1 MTVFGRRISLGA
13 AVLAL
18 LIAGQALAQEDL
30 DSGKTPAQLYAAN
43 CAICH
48 KTPHGLSKAGGPFGL
63 QGFLREH
70 YTASRQAAAAIA
82 AYVDA
87 VDRGA
92 PPAERGPKRAAK
104 PKEAGKPGEAK
115 ASKAKTEPK
124 GDSKSES
131 RSEPKSESKSEPKGE
146 SKSEAK
152 GTEPAKPPDKPADT
166 KPADTKPVEAK
177 PVEAKPA
184 STPPAESKPDSE
196 KKPN

>member
-124 GDSKSES
+124 GDSKSE
-131 RSEPKSESKSEPKGE
+131 PKSEPKGE

-152 GTEPAKPPDKPADT
+152 GAEPAKPPDKPADT

>member
-1 MTVFGRRISLGA
+1 
-13 AVLAL
+13 VLAL
-18 LIAGQALAQEDL
+18 FIAGPAAAQEDL
-30 DSGKTPAQLYAAN
+30 DSGKTPAQLYASN

-92 PPAERGPKRAAK
+92 PPVERGPKRAAK
-104 PKEAGKPGEAK
+104 PKDAGKPGDAK
-115 ASKAKTEPK
+115 ASKAKA
-124 GDSKSES
+124 
-131 RSEPKSESKSEPKGE
+131 EPKSEPKNEPKGE
-146 SKSEAK
+146 AK
-152 GTEPAKPPDKPADT
+152 GSEPAKPQDKPAEA
-166 KPADTKPVEAK
+166 KPAEAKPSDAAPAEPKPVEAK
-177 PVEAKPA
+177 VDADKPAAKPA
-184 STPPAESKPDSE
+184 ATPPTESKPDSE

>member
-13 AVLAL
+13 AALAL
-18 LIAGQALAQEDL
+18 FTTGQALAQEDL
-30 DSGKTPAQLYAAN
+30 DSGKTAAQLYAAN

-82 AYVDA
+82 AYVEA

-92 PPAERGPKRAAK
+92 PPVAPKRTAK
-104 PKEAGKPGEAK
+104 PKEAAKPGDAK
-115 ASKAKTEPK
+115 ASKAKAEPK
-124 GDSKSES
+124 GDSKGES
-131 RSEPKSESKSEPKGE
+131 KGEPKSEPKSE
-146 SKSEAK
+146 AK
-152 GTEPAKPPDKPADT
+152 GSEPAKPQDKPAET
-166 KPADTKPVEAK
+166 KPAETKVDAGKPDAK
-177 PVEAKPA
+177 PDAKPA

-196 KKPN
+196 KNPN

>member
-1 MTVFGRRISLGA
+1 MMMVFLRRISFGA
-13 AVLAL
+13 AALAL
-18 LIAGQALAQEDL
+18 FTAGQACAQEDL
-30 DSGKTPAQLYAAN
+30 DSGKTPAQLYASN

-87 VDRGA
+87 ADRGA
-92 PPAERGPKRAAK
+92 PPVERKRAAK

-115 ASKAKTEPK
+115 ASKPKAEPT
-124 GDSKSES
+124 SES
-131 RSEPKSESKSEPKGE
+131 KSESKSDSKSE

-152 GTEPAKPPDKPADT
+152 GSQPAKAQDKPA
-166 KPADTKPVEAK
+166 EAK
-177 PVEAKPA
+177 VDGGKPTANPAAKPDAKPA
-184 STPPAESKPDSE
+184 STQPAESKPDSE

>member
-13 AVLAL
+13 AALAL
-18 LIAGQALAQEDL
+18 FTAGQALAQEDL
-30 DSGKTPAQLYAAN
+30 DSGKTAAQLYAAN

-82 AYVDA
+82 AYVEA

-124 GDSKSES
+124 GDSKG
-131 RSEPKSESKSEPKGE
+131 EPKSESKSE

-152 GTEPAKPPDKPADT
+152 GAEPAKPQDKPAEAKPSDT
-166 KPADTKPVEAK
+166 APVEAK
-177 PVEAKPA
+177 PAEAKPA
-184 STPPAESKPDSE
+184 STPPAESKPDGE

>member
-1 MTVFGRRISLGA
+1 MTVSGRRVSLGA

-18 LIAGQALAQEDL
+18 FIAAQASAQEDL
-30 DSGKTPAQLYAAN
+30 DSGKTPAQLYASN

-48 KTPHGLSKAGGPFGL
+48 KTPNGLSKAGGPFGL

-92 PPAERGPKRAAK
+92 PAVERGPKRAAK
-104 PKEAGKPGEAK
+104 PKEAGKPGDAK
-115 ASKAKTEPK
+115 ASKAKA
-124 GDSKSES
+124 
-131 RSEPKSESKSEPKGE
+131 EPKGE
-146 SKSEAK
+146 PK
-152 GTEPAKPPDKPADT
+152 GSEPATPQDKPAEA
-166 KPADTKPVEAK
+166 KPAEAKPSDAAPAEPKPVEAK
-177 PVEAKPA
+177 VDAGKPPAKPA
-184 STPPAESKPDSE
+184 SPPPADSKPDSE

>member
-124 GDSKSES
+124 GDSKRES
-131 RSEPKSESKSEPKGE
+131 KGEPKSESKG
-146 SKSEAK
+146 A
-152 GTEPAKPPDKPADT
+152 EPAKPQDKPADT

-184 STPPAESKPDSE
+184 STPPAEAKPDSE

>member
-1 MTVFGRRISLGA
+1 MMVLGRRISLGA

-18 LIAGQALAQEDL
+18 FIAGQAAAQEDL
-30 DSGKTPAQLYAAN
+30 DSGKTPAQLYASN

-115 ASKAKTEPK
+115 ASKAKAEPK
-124 GDSKSES
+124 A
-131 RSEPKSESKSEPKGE
+131 EPKNDEKG
-146 SKSEAK
+146 S
-152 GTEPAKPPDKPADT
+152 EPAKPQDKPAEA
-166 KPADTKPVEAK
+166 KPSDAAPAEQKPVEAK
-177 PVEAKPA
+177 VDAGKPAAKPA

>member
-1 MTVFGRRISLGA
+1 MTVSGRRVSVGT

-18 LIAGQALAQEDL
+18 FIAGPAAAQEDL
-30 DSGKTPAQLYAAN
+30 DSGKTPAQLYASN

-70 YTASRQAAAAIA
+70 YTASRQVAAAIA
-82 AYVDA
+82 AYVET

-92 PPAERGPKRAAK
+92 LPAERGPKRTAK

-115 ASKAKTEPK
+115 ASKAKAEPK
-124 GDSKSES
+124 L
-131 RSEPKSESKSEPKGE
+131 EPKND
-146 SKSEAK
+146 AK
-152 GTEPAKPPDKPADT
+152 GSEPAKPQDKPAEA
-166 KPADTKPVEAK
+166 KPSDAAPAEHKPVEAK
-177 PVEAKPA
+177 VDAGKPAAEPDSKPA
-184 STPPAESKPDSE
+184 STPPADAKPDSA